1 MHLGGNAKVLLKAS
15 LADLTE
21 IRRITTKA
29 EVGEV
34 DRLKMAVIMTT
45 STEEAAMTGTTMATV
60 VLAIIEGMVVGGM
73 VGITEVGTETETDAT
88 TEMGMEGEEGM
99 TTVKETTATKEET
112 AANAVVKE
120 AIGGTTEADVT
131 AAVAEGEGA
140 GATGAA
146 D

>member
-45 STEEAAMTGTTMATV
+45 SSEEAAMTGTTMAAV
-60 VLAIIEGMVVGGM
+60 VLVII
-73 VGITEVGTETETDAT
+73 
-88 TEMGMEGEEGM
+88 
-99 TTVKETTATKEET
+99 
-112 AANAVVKE
+112 
-120 AIGGTTEADVT
+120 
-131 AAVAEGEGA
+131 
-140 GATGAA
+140 
-146 D
+146 